1 MRNDR
6 DGRSRLR
13 LVAALAATSLLTLAG
28 CAVGSG
34 RGDYRPPSDP
44 ASLSPV
50 AQDDTVS
57 PQAAPASPTPT
68 PRPTPINHCLG
79 NTSAQLVLVD
89 IGAQHAWFCAGTRAV
104 YNTAVTTGMDKPDTQ
119 TPLGRFHIQSKNTDT
134 TLVPSTGVPYPVKYW
149 IPFQA
154 PLYGFHD
161 SSWQHFPYGSPQYR
175 TAGSH
180 GCVHMPLAAM
190 RYLYRWAHIGAAVDI
205 SA

>member
-6 DGRSRLR
+6 VGRGRLR
-13 LVAALAATSLLTLAG
+13 PLAAFVVISLLTLAG

-34 RGDYRPPSDP
+34 RGDYQPPNDP
-44 ASLSPV
+44 ASVSAVARDDSLPPSTPLPKPAPV
-50 AQDDTVS
+50 
-57 PQAAPASPTPT
+57 
-68 PRPTPINHCLG
+68 NHCLG
-79 NTSAQLVLVD
+79 NTARQLVMVSLA
-89 IGAQHAWFCAGTRAV
+89 AQHAWFCAGTRTV
-104 YNTAVTTGMDKPDTQ
+104 YATAVTTGMDKPDTR
-119 TPLGRFHIQSKNTDT
+119 TPLGRFHIQSKNTDA
-134 TLVPSTGVPYPVKYW
+134 TLVPSTGVPYPVKFW
-149 IPFQA
+149 IPFDA

-190 RYLYRWAHIGAAVDI
+190 KYLYRWAHIGASVYI